1 MALTAFHDEQGF
13 TLIEVLVAM
22 LVMLIGLLGSL
33 LGVMAAVEYNLG
45 NVLRN
50 EAVRIVQQDLEDV
63 RNTSF
68 AGVVTTG
75 PTAVQ
80 RQVRKGQQTFQLTR
94 TVDPAGTA
102 NLKVITET
110 VTWTYKNRNRS
121 YSVQSIIRQ

>member
-1 MALTAFHDEQGF
+1 MARTASRDEQGF

-33 LGVMAAVEYNLG
+33 IGVIAAVEYNLAD
-45 NVLRN
+45 VLRN

-94 TVDPAGTA
+94 TVQTPTA
-102 NLKVITET
+102 NLKVIIDTA
-110 VTWTYKNRNRS
+110 TWTYKDRNRS
-121 YSVQSIIRQ
+121 YSVQTVIRQ

>member
-1 MALTAFHDEQGF
+1 MARTASRDEQGF

-33 LGVMAAVEYNLG
+33 IGVIAAVEYNLG

-63 RNTSF
+63 RNASF
-68 AGVVTTG
+68 ASVVTTG

-94 TVDPAGTA
+94 TVQTPTA
-102 NLKVITET
+102 NLKVIIDTA
-110 VTWTYKNRNRS
+110 TWTYKDRNRS
-121 YSVQSIIRQ
+121 YSVQTVIRQ